1 MSCLFIYA
9 GMEMGGVGGNDSRK
23 IAKAQLTSLKVRK
36 KKGSLWPKIP
46 KVTLIRD
53 FPVKQ

>member
-23 IAKAQLTSLKVRK
+23 IAKAQLTSNT
-36 KKGSLWPKIP
+36 KG
-46 KVTLIRD
+46 T
-53 FPVKQ
+53 